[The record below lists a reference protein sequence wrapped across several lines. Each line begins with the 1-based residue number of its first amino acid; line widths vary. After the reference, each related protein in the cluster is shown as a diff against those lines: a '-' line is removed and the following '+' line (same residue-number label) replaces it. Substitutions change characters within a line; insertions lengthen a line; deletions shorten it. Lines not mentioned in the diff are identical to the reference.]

1 MTLKEIIE
9 WLGRREPEVYAALCT
24 ARADGSVRQYRA
36 GQEHDILAM
45 VRAGE
50 HDVDHALTALLE
62 REGWRDV
69 VIEERKKL
77 DVPFFTK
84 DREVSACYVNAVTSD
99 GGIIV
104 YSDPVHGQA
113 EAVEDLVSGR

>member
-50 HDVDHALTALLE
+50 HEVDHALAALLE